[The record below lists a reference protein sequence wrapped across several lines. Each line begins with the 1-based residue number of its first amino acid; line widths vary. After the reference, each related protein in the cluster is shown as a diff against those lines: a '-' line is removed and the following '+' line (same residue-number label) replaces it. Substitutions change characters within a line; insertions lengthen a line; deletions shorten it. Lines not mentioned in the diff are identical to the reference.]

1 MQACRVDD
9 AESTAWM
16 ATQPLLFGV
25 VDGRRARL
33 PEERQG
39 DGRLA
44 LARGIA
50 VRAFGS
56 EAVADAWLEAATP
69 DLGGL
74 SPADLVVDSDEGSRL
89 ALLHLVRH
97 HRRTMDG
104 GDG

>member
-1 MQACRVDD
+1 MEACPGTD
-9 AESTAWM
+9 AKFTAW
-16 ATQPLLFGV
+16 ASSQPLLFAM
-25 VDGRRARL
+25 VDGRPARL
-33 PEERQG
+33 PEEHQG
-39 DGRLA
+39 RGRLA

-74 SPADLVVDSDEGSRL
+74 SPADLVADSDEGSRL

>member
-1 MQACRVDD
+1 MQACPEAD
-9 AESTAWM
+9 AEFTAWV
-16 ATQPLLFGV
+16 ASQPLLFGV
-25 VDGRRARL
+25 VDGRGTRL

-50 VRAFGS
+50 VRAFDS
-56 EAVADAWLEAATP
+56 EAAADAWLAAATP

-74 SPADLVVDSDEGSRL
+74 SPADLVADSDEGSRL
-89 ALLHLVRH
+89 ALFHLVRH
-97 HRRTMDG
+97 RRRAMVR